1 MTDQGK
7 RWFAM
12 FSLILAGETIFFL
25 PFVLARVFRPTLL
38 EVFQINNFE
47 LGTFFSVYG
56 IVALEAYLFGGPLAD
71 RIAAPKL
78 MSAALVTTAL
88 GGIFLYTIPEPAQ
101 MKWLYGYW
109 GCTTILLFWAAL
121 MRATRKWGGKMQQGR
136 AFGLLDGGRGLTV
149 ALIGTVA
156 VAVLSG
162 VLPEDSSTA
171 SLEEKTEAFKRVI
184 LFASAFVFLVGLM
197 VRFTLPNEHSDSAAL
212 AGPQFSWAQLKDVL
226 KMKAVWFQAVI
237 IVCAY
242 SGYKVSDD
250 FSLLARDLLDYGP
263 VESAR
268 VGTLVL
274 WIRPIA
280 AISAGLLA
288 DRLNVSKMM
297 MVSFSLM
304 LSGGLIIGTGIANG
318 AVVWMVFMAIISSCL
333 GMFAMRGLY
342 FAIME
347 EVRIPFP
354 VTGTAVGVASIV
366 GYTPDIFMGPLMGTL
381 LDGSPGVVGHQ
392 HVFLLLSGFAAVGLI
407 VVFLNRKTQHA

>member
-1 MTDQGK
+1 MADRGK
-7 RWFAM
+7 RSLAM
-12 FSLILAGETIFFL
+12 ISLILAGETIFFL
-25 PFVLARVFRPTLL
+25 PFVLARVFRPILL

-47 LGTFFSVYG
+47 LGTFFSVFG
-56 IVALEAYLFGGPLAD
+56 FVALLAYLFGGPLAD

-78 MSAALVTTAL
+78 MSAALVATSL
-88 GGIFLYTIPEPAQ
+88 GGVFLYTIPEPAQ

-136 AFGLLDGGRGLTV
+136 AFGLLDGGRGLSA
-149 ALIGTVA
+149 ALIGTLA
-156 VAVLSG
+156 VAVLSEI
-162 VLPEDSSTA
+162 LPEDVSTA
-171 SLEEKTEAFKRVI
+171 GLEERTKAFKTVI
-184 LFASAFVFLVGLM
+184 LFVSAIVFLVGLM
-197 VRFTLPNEHSDSAAL
+197 VRLTLQNEHSDSAGI
-212 AGPQFSWAQLKDVL
+212 AGPRFSWSQLKDVL
-226 KMKAVWFQAVI
+226 KLKAVWFQAII

-250 FSLLARDLLDYGP
+250 FSLLAQDLLGYGP
-263 VESAR
+263 VESAQ
-268 VGTLVL
+268 VGTLAL
-274 WIRPIA
+274 WLRPVA
-280 AISAGLLA
+280 AIGAGLLA

-297 MVSFSLM
+297 TVSFSLM
-304 LSGGLIIGTGIANG
+304 LIGGLIIGTGLANG
-318 AVVWMVFMAIISSCL
+318 AVAWIVFMAIVSSCL

-366 GYTPDIFMGPLMGTL
+366 GYTPDIFMGPLMGKL

-407 VVFLNRKTQHA
+407 AVVLNRMTQQA